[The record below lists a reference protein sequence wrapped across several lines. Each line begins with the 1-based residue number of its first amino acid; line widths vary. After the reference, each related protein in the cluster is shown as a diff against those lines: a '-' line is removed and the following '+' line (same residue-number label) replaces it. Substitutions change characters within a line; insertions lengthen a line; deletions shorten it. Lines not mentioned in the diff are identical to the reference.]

1 MMGKQ
6 ARMEWWARL
15 PQGIRDEVDGHVLRD
30 ALFPAVS
37 LLVDVG
43 LIRDGVGAATAQAIV
58 NERYVHFGDRIARTP
73 ESPVDLDSLTVR
85 AAGVAGRVAAIEAIW
100 DGDTVDDWFVVLLA
114 IPEQPG
120 EETPLAAITW
130 RSAERYPGQDSAG
143 GDRHPAAVVAEQ
155 VGAALPLTLAFPSIS
170 RAQAPRTTRRR
181 VGTPA
186 RESPEHRADEMKMAA
201 MWSPAR

>member
-15 PQGIRDEVDGHVLRD
+15 PQGFRDEVDGHVLRD

-100 DGDTVDDWFVVLLA
+100 DGDTVDDWF
-114 IPEQPG
+114 
-120 EETPLAAITW
+120 
-130 RSAERYPGQDSAG
+130 
-143 GDRHPAAVVAEQ
+143 HP
-155 VGAALPLTLAFPSIS
+155 
-170 RAQAPRTTRRR
+170 
-181 VGTPA
+181 
-186 RESPEHRADEMKMAA
+186 
-201 MWSPAR
+201 